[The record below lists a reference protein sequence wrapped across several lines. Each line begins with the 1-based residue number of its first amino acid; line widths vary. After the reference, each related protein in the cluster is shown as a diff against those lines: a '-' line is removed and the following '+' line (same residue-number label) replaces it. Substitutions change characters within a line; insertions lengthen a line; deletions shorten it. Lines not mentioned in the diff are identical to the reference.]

1 MHSTSPS
8 VMAFCPM
15 SRDFAIIHGKTP
27 RGILPVNS
35 YGKTPDGIFP
45 EQLLNFYNIG
55 LIIRILI
62 YDLSQ
67 TLQNFIIKICI
78 FFLSRRILQRYRKY
92 HTSQPTSE
100 LRRHLLKCR
109 SSRSRLLWHSDPLRH
124 FSTAIHAHTSP

>member
-1 MHSTSPS
+1 
-8 VMAFCPM
+8 MAKRYCSLRSQQLGQNAFHITFGDGILPRM

-35 YGKTPDGIFP
+35 YDKTPDGISS

-67 TLQNFIIKICI
+67 TLQNLIIKICI
-78 FFLSRRILQRYRKY
+78 FFSLAGSYKDIGNIILLNQ
-92 HTSQPTSE
+92 
-100 LRRHLLKCR
+100 HLNFGGIC
-109 SSRSRLLWHSDPLRH
+109 
-124 FSTAIHAHTSP
+124 